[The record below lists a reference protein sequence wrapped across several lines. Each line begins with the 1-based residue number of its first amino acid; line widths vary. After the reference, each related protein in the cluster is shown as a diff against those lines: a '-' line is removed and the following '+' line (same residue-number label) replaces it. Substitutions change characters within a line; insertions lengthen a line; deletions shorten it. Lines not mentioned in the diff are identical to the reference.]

1 MEWKKS
7 YLDLILVPLAV
18 LCGLVYHCVLWYKVK
33 NDPLQTTIGI
43 NSIGR
48 RLWIESIIRDNEKKN
63 IIAVQTMR
71 NSIMGSTLMAT
82 TSVLLCSGLA
92 AMISSTYSVKKPL
105 NDSVYGAH
113 GEVMVALKYV
123 TLLVFFLFSFFC
135 HSLSV
140 RFLNQVN
147 YLVNTVQQCG
157 SSLITTDYVSELFEK
172 GFIFN
177 TVGNRIFYLGF
188 PLLLW
193 IFGPVLVFVS
203 SIAVLPILY
212 NLDFIFVCK
221 APRKPVDED
230 LEDHRQNKQIGWRDI

>member
-7 YLDLILVPLAV
+7 YLDLVLVPLAI
-18 LCGLVYHCVLWYKVK
+18 LCGLIYHCVLWYRVK
-33 NDPLQTTIGI
+33 NYPLQTTIGV

-48 RLWIESIIRDNEKKN
+48 RLWIESMIRDNDKKN
-63 IIAVQTMR
+63 IIAVQTIR

-82 TSVLLCSGLA
+82 TCVLLCSGLA

-113 GEVMVALKYV
+113 GELMVAMKYV

-147 YLVNTVQQCG
+147 YLVNTVQYCG
-157 SSLITTDYVSELFEK
+157 SSLITADYVSELFEK
-172 GFIFN
+172 GSIFN
-177 TVGNRIFYLGF
+177 AVGNRIFYLGF
-188 PLLLW
+188 PLILW

-203 SIAVLPILY
+203 SIAILPILY

-221 APRKPVDED
+221 APSKTMSDQVEHH
-230 LEDHRQNKQIGWRDI
+230 LENKELRMV

>member
-7 YLDLILVPLAV
+7 YLDLILVPLAI
-18 LCGLVYHCVLWYKVK
+18 LCGLVYHCVLWYRVK
-33 NDPLQTTIGI
+33 NHPLQTTIGV

-48 RLWIESIIRDNEKKN
+48 RLWIESMIKDNEKKN
-63 IIAVQTMR
+63 IIAVQTIR

-82 TSVLLCSGLA
+82 TCVLLCSGLA

-105 NDSVYGAH
+105 NDSIYGAH
-113 GEVMVALKYV
+113 GELMVAMKYA

-140 RFLNQVN
+140 RYLNQVN
-147 YLVNTVQQCG
+147 YLINTVQYCG
-157 SSLITTDYVSELFEK
+157 SSLITADYVSELFEK
-172 GFIFN
+172 GSIFN

-203 SIAVLPILY
+203 SITVLPILY

-221 APRKPVDED
+221 APRKTVGDQV
-230 LEDHRQNKQIGWRDI
+230 EDHRENKELRMV